1 MRKALIW
8 LPFAVFAGVLAVVA
22 IALFRPADRDVRSA
36 LVGHELP
43 EFSLPAMVEGV
54 PGVDKARFTQGTPRL
69 LNVFAS
75 WCIPCIA
82 ESPQLLRLKAMGVPI
97 EGVAVRDTP
106 KNTAI
111 FLRRYGNPFVAVG
124 DDRDGRLQLA
134 IGSSGVPESYV
145 IDGKGRIVLQHI
157 GDIRPEDVEKI
168 AAAVRGA
175 R

>member
-1 MRKALIW
+1 MRKVLLW
-8 LPFAVFAGVLAVVA
+8 LPLAAFVAVLATVA
-22 IALFRPADRDVRSA
+22 SGLLRPADPYVRSA

-43 EFSLPAMVEGV
+43 RFDLPAMVEGA
-54 PGVDKARFTQGTPRL
+54 PGVSTRSFTDGTPKL

-82 ESPQLLRLKAMGVPI
+82 ESPQLMKLKQMGVPI

-106 KNTAI
+106 ENIAE
-111 FLRRYGNPFVAVG
+111 FLDRYGNPYVAIG
-124 DDRDGRLQLA
+124 DDRAGQLQLA

-145 IDGKGRIVLQHI
+145 IDGEGRIVLQHI
-157 GDIRPEDVEKI
+157 GDIRADDVARI
-168 AAAVRGA
+168 AEAVRDA

>member
-1 MRKALIW
+1 MRKALLW
-8 LPFAVFAGVLAVVA
+8 LPLAAFVVVLATVA
-22 IALFRPADRDVRSA
+22 SGLLRPADPYVRSA

-43 EFSLPAMVEGV
+43 RFSLPAMVEGV
-54 PGVDKARFTQGTPRL
+54 PGVGTKSFTDGTPKL

-82 ESPQLLRLKAMGVPI
+82 ESPQLMTLKKMGVPI

-106 KNTAI
+106 ENI
-111 FLRRYGNPFVAVG
+111 RRFLDRYGNPYAAIG
-124 DDRDGRLQLA
+124 DDRAGKLQLA

-145 IDGKGRIVLQHI
+145 IDGEGRIVLQHI
-157 GDIRPEDVEKI
+157 GDIRADDVARI
-168 AAAVRGA
+168 AEAVRNA